1 MESSHL
7 ENKFKRITNCPA
19 TRGDMNEPNI
29 SRRAVDPDPYPA
41 AGTETIL
48 QGWSRNY
55 KLLDGGTGA

>member
-1 MESSHL
+1 
-7 ENKFKRITNCPA
+7 
-19 TRGDMNEPNI
+19 MNEPNI

-55 KLLDGGTGA
+55 KLLDGGTGAWNLGSASTEIVCWASEL

>member
-1 MESSHL
+1 
-7 ENKFKRITNCPA
+7 
-19 TRGDMNEPNI
+19 MNEPNI